1 MITKIK
7 STLEN
12 DTEKIR
18 EILEEIGCLKI
29 KLIKDNFKFA
39 NDDEGSFSGNGN
51 SLNIHSLSYCSYS
64 RNIRG
69 DILTLVAY
77 KRNTE
82 LGGAIKWLADF
93 LGLDWEYSQSKVETH
108 PPFGGFYL
116 NFEKVQEDNEI
127 NTLVYPIKELDRY
140 QRGSTTLWTEDN
152 IDCQTQEYFNIC
164 YDGYSNRILTPWIT
178 LEGELGGLTG
188 RINERELRDGVLK
201 YVSMIPM
208 NKSMMLF
215 GLYQHY
221 KDIQEQNICFVF
233 EAEKST
239 MQLHSYGMK
248 TGVSLGC
255 KTITPKQVSILK
267 SLCVDIILCLDS
279 DVNEE
284 YVKEECNKLK
294 VSNPFFTNKIGY
306 IHDKEERYLK
316 KKDKVSPTDL
326 GYETFCKAL
335 GECLYWIE

>member
-93 LGLDWEYSQSKVETH
+93 LGLDWEYREKKPVTL
-108 PPFGGFYL
+108 PFSGFFM
-116 NFEKVQEDNEI
+116 NFEKVQEENYNYETYDESVVRRYEDCGLSLYWI
-127 NTLVYPIKELDRY
+127 NDGISAT
-140 QRGSTTLWTEDN
+140 
-152 IDCQTQEYFNIC
+152 TQEHFRIG
-164 YDGYSNRILTPWIT
+164 YDTYSNRIAIPWFDEIGRCIGVQGRLDREEEEWECKYLPLINFYKSNT
-178 LEGELGGLTG
+178 LYGL
-188 RINERELRDGVLK
+188 NLA
-201 YVSMIPM
+201 
-208 NKSMMLF
+208 
-215 GLYQHY
+215 Y
-221 KDIQEQNICFVF
+221 KDIQNKNQIIIC
-233 EAEKST
+233 ESEKSVMKAYQMGYT
-239 MQLHSYGMK
+239 NVVCVGCHSL
-248 TGVSLGC
+248 SLRQI
-255 KTITPKQVSILK
+255 KLIK
-267 SLCVDIILCLDS
+267 SLAVNVVLAYDS
-279 DVNEE
+279 DIPLEE
-284 YVKEECNKLK
+284 SVKQAKELIIY
-294 VSNPFFTNKIGY
+294 NPFFSNEVYVLDMDGLQEKSCIFDLSKEIVDEAFENRLIY
-306 IHDKEERYLK
+306 IEDVK
-316 KKDKVSPTDL
+316 
-326 GYETFCKAL
+326 
-335 GECLYWIE
+335 

>member
-93 LGLDWEYSQSKVETH
+93 LGLDWEYREKKPVTL
-108 PPFGGFYL
+108 PFSGFFM
-116 NFEKVQEDNEI
+116 NFEKVQEENYNYETYDERVVRRYEDCG
-127 NTLVYPIKELDRY
+127 LSLYWIKD
-140 QRGSTTLWTEDN
+140 GISAT
-152 IDCQTQEYFNIC
+152 TQEHFRIG
-164 YDGYSNRILTPWIT
+164 YDVYSNRIAIPWFDEIGRCIGVQGRLDREEEEWECKYLPLINFYKSNT
-178 LEGELGGLTG
+178 LYGL
-188 RINERELRDGVLK
+188 NLA
-201 YVSMIPM
+201 
-208 NKSMMLF
+208 
-215 GLYQHY
+215 Y
-221 KDIQEQNICFVF
+221 KDIQNKNQIIIVES
-233 EAEKST
+233 EKSVMKAYQMGYT
-239 MQLHSYGMK
+239 NVVCVGCHSL
-248 TGVSLGC
+248 SLRQI
-255 KTITPKQVSILK
+255 KLIK
-267 SLCVDIILCLDS
+267 SLAVNVVLAYDS
-279 DVNEE
+279 DIPLEE
-284 YVKEECNKLK
+284 SIKQAKELIIF
-294 VSNPFFTNKIGY
+294 NPFFSNEVYVLDMDGLQEKSCIFDLSKEIVDEAFENRLIY
-306 IHDKEERYLK
+306 IEDIK
-316 KKDKVSPTDL
+316 
-326 GYETFCKAL
+326 
-335 GECLYWIE
+335 

>member
-93 LGLDWEYSQSKVETH
+93 LGLDWEYREKKPVTL
-108 PPFGGFYL
+108 PFSGFFM
-116 NFEKVQEDNEI
+116 NFEKVQEENYNYETYDERVVRRYEDCGLSLYWI
-127 NTLVYPIKELDRY
+127 NDGISAT
-140 QRGSTTLWTEDN
+140 
-152 IDCQTQEYFNIC
+152 TQEHFRIG
-164 YDGYSNRILTPWIT
+164 YDTYSNRIAIPWFDEIGRCIGVQGRLDREEEDWECKYLPLINFYKSNT
-178 LEGELGGLTG
+178 LYGL
-188 RINERELRDGVLK
+188 NLA
-201 YVSMIPM
+201 
-208 NKSMMLF
+208 
-215 GLYQHY
+215 Y
-221 KDIQEQNICFVF
+221 KDIQNKNQIIIVES
-233 EAEKST
+233 EKSV
-239 MQLHSYGMK
+239 MKAYQMGYMNVVCVGCHSL
-248 TGVSLGC
+248 SLRQI
-255 KTITPKQVSILK
+255 KLIK
-267 SLCVDIILCLDS
+267 SLAVNVVLAYDS
-279 DVNEE
+279 DIPLEE
-284 YVKEECNKLK
+284 SIKQAKELII
-294 VSNPFFTNKIGY
+294 SNPFFSNEVYVLDMDGLQEKSCIFDLSKEIVDEAFENRLIY
-306 IHDKEERYLK
+306 IEDIK
-316 KKDKVSPTDL
+316 
-326 GYETFCKAL
+326 
-335 GECLYWIE
+335 

>member
-93 LGLDWEYSQSKVETH
+93 LGLDWEYREKKPVTL
-108 PPFGGFYL
+108 PFSGFFM
-116 NFEKVQEDNEI
+116 NFEKVQEENYNYETYDERVVRRYEDCG
-127 NTLVYPIKELDRY
+127 LSLYWIKD
-140 QRGSTTLWTEDN
+140 GISAT
-152 IDCQTQEYFNIC
+152 TQEHFRIG
-164 YDGYSNRILTPWIT
+164 YDVYSNRIAIPWFDEIGRCIGVQGRLDREEEEWECKYLPLINFYKSNT
-178 LEGELGGLTG
+178 LYGL
-188 RINERELRDGVLK
+188 NLA
-201 YVSMIPM
+201 
-208 NKSMMLF
+208 
-215 GLYQHY
+215 Y
-221 KDIQEQNICFVF
+221 KDIQNKNQIIIC
-233 EAEKST
+233 ESEKSVMKAYQMGYT
-239 MQLHSYGMK
+239 NVVCVGCHSL
-248 TGVSLGC
+248 SLRQI
-255 KTITPKQVSILK
+255 KLIK
-267 SLCVDIILCLDS
+267 SLAVNVVLAYDS
-279 DVNEE
+279 DIPLEE
-284 YVKEECNKLK
+284 SVKQAKELIIY
-294 VSNPFFTNKIGY
+294 NPFFSNEVYVLDMDGLQEKSCIFDLSKEIVDEAFENRLIY
-306 IHDKEERYLK
+306 IEDVK
-316 KKDKVSPTDL
+316 
-326 GYETFCKAL
+326 
-335 GECLYWIE
+335 

>member
-93 LGLDWEYSQSKVETH
+93 LGLDWEYREKKPVTL
-108 PPFGGFYL
+108 PFSGFFM
-116 NFEKVQEDNEI
+116 NFEKVQEENYNYETYDERVVRRYEDCG
-127 NTLVYPIKELDRY
+127 LSLYWIKD
-140 QRGSTTLWTEDN
+140 GISAT
-152 IDCQTQEYFNIC
+152 TQEHFRIG
-164 YDGYSNRILTPWIT
+164 YDVYSNRIAIPWFDEIGRCIGVQGRLDREEEEWECKYLPLINFYKSNT
-178 LEGELGGLTG
+178 LYGL
-188 RINERELRDGVLK
+188 NLA
-201 YVSMIPM
+201 
-208 NKSMMLF
+208 
-215 GLYQHY
+215 Y
-221 KDIQEQNICFVF
+221 KDIQNKNQIIIVES
-233 EAEKST
+233 EKSVMKAYQMGYT
-239 MQLHSYGMK
+239 NVVCVGCHSL
-248 TGVSLGC
+248 SLRQI
-255 KTITPKQVSILK
+255 KLIK
-267 SLCVDIILCLDS
+267 SLAVNVVLAYDS
-279 DVNEE
+279 DIPLEE
-284 YVKEECNKLK
+284 SIKQAKELIIF
-294 VSNPFFTNKIGY
+294 NPFFSNEVYVLDMDGLQEKSCIFDLSKEIVDEAFENRLIY
-306 IHDKEERYLK
+306 IEDVK
-316 KKDKVSPTDL
+316 
-326 GYETFCKAL
+326 
-335 GECLYWIE
+335 

>member
-93 LGLDWEYSQSKVETH
+93 LGLDWEYREKKPVTL
-108 PPFGGFYL
+108 PFSGFFM
-116 NFEKVQEDNEI
+116 NFEKVQEENYNYETYDERVVRRYEDCGLSLYWI
-127 NTLVYPIKELDRY
+127 NDGISAT
-140 QRGSTTLWTEDN
+140 
-152 IDCQTQEYFNIC
+152 TQEHFRIG
-164 YDGYSNRILTPWIT
+164 YDTYSNRIAIPWFDEIGRCIGVQGRLDREEEEWECKYLPLINFYKSNT
-178 LEGELGGLTG
+178 LYGL
-188 RINERELRDGVLK
+188 NLA
-201 YVSMIPM
+201 
-208 NKSMMLF
+208 
-215 GLYQHY
+215 Y
-221 KDIQEQNICFVF
+221 KDIQNKNQIIIC
-233 EAEKST
+233 ESEKSVMKAYQMGYT
-239 MQLHSYGMK
+239 NVVCVGCHSL
-248 TGVSLGC
+248 SLRQI
-255 KTITPKQVSILK
+255 KLIK
-267 SLCVDIILCLDS
+267 SLAVNVVLAYDS
-279 DVNEE
+279 DIPLEE
-284 YVKEECNKLK
+284 SIKQAKELII
-294 VSNPFFTNKIGY
+294 SNPFFSN
-306 IHDKEERYLK
+306 E
-316 KKDKVSPTDL
+316 V
-326 GYETFCKAL
+326 
-335 GECLYWIE
+335 

>member
-93 LGLDWEYSQSKVETH
+93 LGLDWEYREKKPVTL
-108 PPFGGFYL
+108 PFSGFFM
-116 NFEKVQEDNEI
+116 NFEKVQEENYNYETYDEKVVRRYENCG
-127 NTLVYPIKELDRY
+127 LSLYWIKD
-140 QRGSTTLWTEDN
+140 GISAT
-152 IDCQTQEYFNIC
+152 TQEHFRIG
-164 YDGYSNRILTPWIT
+164 YDTYSNRIAIPWFDEIGRCIGVQGRLDREEEEWECKYLPLINFYKSNT
-178 LEGELGGLTG
+178 LYGL
-188 RINERELRDGVLK
+188 NLA
-201 YVSMIPM
+201 
-208 NKSMMLF
+208 
-215 GLYQHY
+215 Y
-221 KDIQEQNICFVF
+221 KDIQNKNQIIIC
-233 EAEKST
+233 ESEKSVMKAYQMGYT
-239 MQLHSYGMK
+239 NVVCVGCHSL
-248 TGVSLGC
+248 SLRQI
-255 KTITPKQVSILK
+255 KLIK
-267 SLCVDIILCLDS
+267 SLAVNVVLAYDS
-279 DVNEE
+279 DIPLEE
-284 YVKEECNKLK
+284 SIKQAKELII
-294 VSNPFFTNKIGY
+294 SNPFFSNEVYVLDMDGLQEKSCIFDLSKEIVDEAFENRLIY
-306 IHDKEERYLK
+306 IEDIK
-316 KKDKVSPTDL
+316 
-326 GYETFCKAL
+326 
-335 GECLYWIE
+335 

>member
-93 LGLDWEYSQSKVETH
+93 LGLDWEYREKKPVTL
-108 PPFGGFYL
+108 PFSGFFM
-116 NFEKVQEDNEI
+116 NFEKVQEENYNYETYDERVVRRYEDCGLSLYWI
-127 NTLVYPIKELDRY
+127 NDGISAT
-140 QRGSTTLWTEDN
+140 
-152 IDCQTQEYFNIC
+152 TQEHFRIG
-164 YDGYSNRILTPWIT
+164 YDTYSNRIAIPWFDEIGRCIGVQGRLDREEEEWECKYLPLINFYKSNT
-178 LEGELGGLTG
+178 LYGL
-188 RINERELRDGVLK
+188 NLA
-201 YVSMIPM
+201 
-208 NKSMMLF
+208 
-215 GLYQHY
+215 Y
-221 KDIQEQNICFVF
+221 KDIQNKNQIIIVES
-233 EAEKST
+233 EKSVMKAYQMGYT
-239 MQLHSYGMK
+239 NVVCVGCHSL
-248 TGVSLGC
+248 SLRQI
-255 KTITPKQVSILK
+255 KLIK
-267 SLCVDIILCLDS
+267 SLAVNVVLAYDS
-279 DVNEE
+279 DIPLEE
-284 YVKEECNKLK
+284 SIKQAKELIIF
-294 VSNPFFTNKIGY
+294 NPFFSNEVYVLDMDGLQEKSCIFDLNKEIVDEAFENRLIY
-306 IHDKEERYLK
+306 IEDIK
-316 KKDKVSPTDL
+316 
-326 GYETFCKAL
+326 
-335 GECLYWIE
+335 